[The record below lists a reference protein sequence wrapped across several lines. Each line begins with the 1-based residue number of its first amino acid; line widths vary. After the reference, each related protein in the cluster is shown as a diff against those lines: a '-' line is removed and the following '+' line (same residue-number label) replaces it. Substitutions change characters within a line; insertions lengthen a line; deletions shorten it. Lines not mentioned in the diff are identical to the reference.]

1 MFLARLVSRPAS
13 RRLHATQCSSRRS
26 RLDLSPLPVC
36 GSGVPPLD
44 VQLRRAYRR

>member
-1 MFLARLVSRPAS
+1 MLLARLVARHTA
-13 RRLHATQCSSRRS
+13 RRLRATPRRS